1 MKLVELKMERTAA
14 PKQFNYPGFC
24 FLMDGI
30 RSCNV
35 NGKVNA
41 AVVSQT

>member
-1 MKLVELKMERTAA
+1 MKPFKLKMERAAA

-41 AVVSQT
+41 VLASQT